1 MDSSGL
7 ILLWRFIWVLLLQV
21 LVFSGIEFFGV
32 AQPMLLALFLFTYPT
47 DSNYSL
53 SIFLSFLLGLVADS
67 FTDTLALNA
76 VAMTVAAYLRP
87 SFLRL
92 AYGISVEY
100 YNDSKLQGNLGQH
113 SYFLFLLLLTH
124 HFIFFTAEVF
134 ELSRAFVILKQLVIH
149 LPLSFLV
156 GWLLIQLFSLQKR

>member
-1 MDSSGL
+1 MDSSSL
-7 ILLWRFIWVLLLQV
+7 VPIWRFIWVLLLQV
-21 LVFSGIEFFGV
+21 LVFNGIELFGA
-32 AQPMLLALFLFTYPT
+32 AQPMILVLFLFSYPT

-53 SIFLSFLLGLVADS
+53 SIFLSFLLGIVVDS

-76 VAMTVAAYLRP
+76 LGMTVAAYFRP
-87 SFLRL
+87 HFLRL

-100 YNDSKLQGNLGQH
+100 HNDSKLHGSLGQH
-113 SYFLFLLLLTH
+113 SYFLFLLLSLH
-124 HFIFFTAEVF
+124 HLIFFTAETF
-134 ELSRAFVILKQLVIH
+134 DLSSAFVILKQLAVH

>member
-1 MDSSGL
+1 
-7 ILLWRFIWVLLLQV
+7 
-21 LVFSGIEFFGV
+21 
-32 AQPMLLALFLFTYPT
+32 
-47 DSNYSL
+47 
-53 SIFLSFLLGLVADS
+53 
-67 FTDTLALNA
+67 
-76 VAMTVAAYLRP
+76 MTVAAYFRP

>member
-1 MDSSGL
+1 MNSSGL
-7 ILLWRFIWVLLLQV
+7 RLLWHFIWVLLLQV
-21 LVFSGIEFFGV
+21 LVFSGIELFGV

-47 DSNYSL
+47 DSDYSL
-53 SIFLSFLLGLVADS
+53 SIFLSFVLGLVADS

-76 VAMTVAAYLRP
+76 AAMTVAAYFRP

-113 SYFLFLLLLTH
+113 SYFLFYCC
-124 HFIFFTAEVF
+124 
-134 ELSRAFVILKQLVIH
+134 
-149 LPLSFLV
+149 
-156 GWLLIQLFSLQKR
+156 